1 MQITA
6 FFKSYK
12 LDNIIKYMDK
22 ITFMLKRI
30 FTEAYPTLYISK
42 QMNNSMF
49 LIKFFMKCK

>member
-22 ITFMLKRI
+22 ITFILKRI
-30 FTEAYPTLYISK
+30 FT
-42 QMNNSMF
+42 
-49 LIKFFMKCK
+49 

>member
-6 FFKSYK
+6 FFKSHK

-30 FTEAYPTLYISK
+30 FT
-42 QMNNSMF
+42 
-49 LIKFFMKCK
+49 

>member
-12 LDNIIKYMDK
+12 LDNIIKHMDK

-30 FTEAYPTLYISK
+30 FT
-42 QMNNSMF
+42 
-49 LIKFFMKCK
+49 

>member
-22 ITFMLKRI
+22 ITFMLKQI
-30 FTEAYPTLYISK
+30 FT
-42 QMNNSMF
+42 
-49 LIKFFMKCK
+49 

>member
-22 ITFMLKRI
+22 ITFMLKHI
-30 FTEAYPTLYISK
+30 LH
-42 QMNNSMF
+42 
-49 LIKFFMKCK
+49 

>member
-6 FFKSYK
+6 LFKSYK

-30 FTEAYPTLYISK
+30 FT
-42 QMNNSMF
+42 
-49 LIKFFMKCK
+49 

>member
-6 FFKSYK
+6 FLKSYK

-30 FTEAYPTLYISK
+30 FT
-42 QMNNSMF
+42 
-49 LIKFFMKCK
+49 

>member
-30 FTEAYPTLYISK
+30 FT
-42 QMNNSMF
+42 
-49 LIKFFMKCK
+49 

>member
-22 ITFMLKRI
+22 ITFMLKRV
-30 FTEAYPTLYISK
+30 FT
-42 QMNNSMF
+42 
-49 LIKFFMKCK
+49 

>member
-1 MQITA
+1 MQITT

-30 FTEAYPTLYISK
+30 FT
-42 QMNNSMF
+42 
-49 LIKFFMKCK
+49 

>member
-30 FTEAYPTLYISK
+30 FI
-42 QMNNSMF
+42 
-49 LIKFFMKCK
+49 

>member
-30 FTEAYPTLYISK
+30 LT
-42 QMNNSMF
+42 
-49 LIKFFMKCK
+49 